1 MRVIHKGVRKMKKT
15 ICILLAV
22 FLACAISACGKNQ
35 DETGTTE
42 PAVSY
47 ASAQEVTG
55 NQVIASVS
63 SAGSPKYAMSPE
75 DSHYIRTLLSREMRE
90 TDFSGNADYE
100 ITVSGSTFYYDAKT
114 GEFGNS
120 SVITLSGK
128 EKETFEKTLE
138 KYFENKTEIIPAG
151 STTFRKPVSFET
163 EKNTG
168 TTVAYTGQSNT
179 VKQKNTASPSIQYIR
194 ANEIRYSDTAY
205 PKVVFIKSA
214 DELNAYKS
222 SKSSDY
228 YFDSGSGSTESFNE
242 ATAEYDDDFFKDKA
256 IVMVVTRESSGSN
269 YYDGVNVNGK
279 EGIIA
284 VYRFCPE
291 VGTADMASW
300 HIIIELDRNDAIFNY
315 SPSKV
320 QVLMSE

>member
-1 MRVIHKGVRKMKKT
+1 MKKT
-15 ICILLAV
+15 VCLTLA
-22 FLACAISACGKNQ
+22 FIIAFALSACGKKQ

-75 DSHYIRTLLSREMRE
+75 DSQYIRTLLSREMRE
-90 TDFSGNADYE
+90 TVFSGNADYE
-100 ITVSGSTFYYDAKT
+100 ITVSGSTFYYDKQT
-114 GEFGNS
+114 GELGNS
-120 SVITLSGK
+120 SVITLSGE
-128 EKETFEKTLE
+128 EKEIFEKTIGRYFADGAAE
-138 KYFENKTEIIPAG
+138 KEAENSTRETNSQTDKT
-151 STTFRKPVSFET
+151 T
-163 EKNTG
+163 EKTPG
-168 TTVAYTGQSNT
+168 TTVAFTGQSEPE
-179 VKQKNTASPSIQYIR
+179 KQKNTASPSIHYIR
-194 ANEIRYSDTAY
+194 ANESDFDDSAY

-214 DELNAYKS
+214 DELKTYRNQ
-222 SKSSDY
+222 KSSDY

-279 EGIIA
+279 EGVIA

-315 SPSKV
+315 SPSQV